1 MRAKRRVSVTNLM
14 DSPAPELHL
23 AGMCLRLGGL
33 ALAIL
38 LSNAVS
44 CAGTDP
50 SDFGGCTDLQL
61 TIVRSAAVEFQWEP
75 AGCAVYSLSIANGTL
90 ANSGWYVESLGNS
103 NQIESPVRYGVTP
116 TGTQASPAEVL
127 HGGPYRLI
135 ISRLGG
141 SGAGIVADTSFN
153 AP

>member
-1 MRAKRRVSVTNLM
+1 M
-14 DSPAPELHL
+14 DSPDPDIHL
-23 AGMCLRLGGL
+23 SGMWLLLRGL
-33 ALAIL
+33 ALTIL
-38 LSNAVS
+38 LLNAVS

-50 SDFGGCTDLQL
+50 SEFGGCTGLQL
-61 TIVRSAAVEFQWEP
+61 TIVRTAVVEFQWEP

-90 ANSGWYVESLGNS
+90 SDSGWYVESLGNS

-116 TGTQASPAEVL
+116 PGTQASPAEVL

-135 ISRLGG
+135 VTRLGG
-141 SGAGIVADTSFN
+141 SGFGIVADTSFN

>member
-1 MRAKRRVSVTNLM
+1 M
-14 DSPAPELHL
+14 DSPGPDPQLG
-23 AGMCLRLGGL
+23 GMRLRLRKL
-33 ALAIL
+33 SLTIML
-38 LSNAVS
+38 LNAVS

-50 SDFGGCTDLQL
+50 SDFGGCTGLQL

-90 ANSGWYVESLGNS
+90 ANSGWYVESLGYS

-116 TGTQASPAEVL
+116 SGTWASPAEVL

-135 ISRLGG
+135 INRRGG
-141 SGAGIVADTSFN
+141 SGFGIVADTSFN